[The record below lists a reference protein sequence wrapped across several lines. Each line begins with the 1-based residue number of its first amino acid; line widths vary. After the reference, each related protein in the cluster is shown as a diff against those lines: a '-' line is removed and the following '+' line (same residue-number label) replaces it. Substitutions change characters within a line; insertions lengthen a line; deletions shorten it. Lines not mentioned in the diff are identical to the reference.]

1 MGRNLK
7 AKATKSTTTWV
18 FSFKLVF
25 LTKTLLIAKRSP
37 LSAKTILFW
46 GKIHLMGKRES
57 FLVFDQNKSP
67 KMVWFAKSKYF
78 DLESRK
84 MGLFAKSKTC
94 GG

>member
-1 MGRNLK
+1 
-7 AKATKSTTTWV
+7 
-18 FSFKLVF
+18 
-25 LTKTLLIAKRSP
+25 
-37 LSAKTILFW
+37 
-46 GKIHLMGKRES
+46 MGKRES